1 MSAKQRQP
9 NVVFIMADQMAA
21 PGAAL
26 LWPCAGEDTA
36 PCRTRREW
44 RRVRCGLL
52 QFADLCAIALFAV
65 DRAHDSVR
73 AACDI
78 LSAACTSNGAAPR
91 EQSGSAFP

>member
-21 PGAAL
+21 PALPFYGHALVKTPHLAELAGNGVVFDAA
-26 LWPCAGEDTA
+26 C
-36 PCRTRREW
+36 CNS
-44 RRVRCGLL
+44 
-52 QFADLCAIALFAV
+52 DLCAIALFAV